1 MQQRHRRAPPHEA
14 ADQPKKK
21 NPSIVCSSWLGKSA
35 PKARSFPPNVSP
47 AAPTDIRK
55 LRPLVSL
62 PRAGGG
68 GNCCCCTAPLAL
80 WACGSADAR
89 VTRAHHCGGIGLGHL
104 PHDRDTHHAGRM
116 ITTSMYKYIYIT
128 NRRWNQTTVHGHR
141 HASMHFFTPMES
153 TSTPT
158 DGFDSRGRAVVL
170 WPCLRF
176 PLPLPATH
184 RIGRR
189 GPCLYPLVY

>member
-116 ITTSMYKYIYIT
+116 ITTSMYKYIYILLIGDGIRQPCMVT
-128 NRRWNQTTVHGHR
+128 GMHPCIFSHRWSPRPPPLMV
-141 HASMHFFTPMES
+141 S
-153 TSTPT
+153 TLEAA
-158 DGFDSRGRAVVL
+158 RWCCGRAFGFRCRCRLLTGSAVAARASTL
-170 WPCLRF
+170 
-176 PLPLPATH
+176 
-184 RIGRR
+184 
-189 GPCLYPLVY
+189 